1 MRSNVS
7 FDESTVARSNAP
19 KPAAQMQ
26 GGKFDSWEVGSRYSI
41 IDLLGKGSY
50 GQVVKATD
58 R

>member
-7 FDESTVARSNAP
+7 FDDATMTKSNAP
-19 KPAAQMQ
+19 KPVAPQPS
-26 GGKFDSWEVGSRYSI
+26 KFDSWDVGSRYSI